1 MQNKVIERK
10 IYTDEIKG
18 FIDVEQLKVITGMRR
33 SGKSQIL
40 KLFIDDLEKKAD
52 VNHIIYINF
61 ESSEFDSII
70 TYKELNAYIE
80 SKMTDEKRYYIFL
93 DEIQDV
99 ENWEKSVNSLRLR
112 NTDIYITGSNSK
124 LLAGELST
132 LLSGRYLEFKIYPL
146 SFKEFME
153 FRNTFGIS
161 TNDIDKE
168 LDAYINMG
176 GFPLVSTGSFTFDQA
191 KHIVADIHASA
202 VLKDVVKRHKIKNTD
217 LLEKIIA
224 FIYDNLGNPT
234 SLRKIAEYLKSQKR
248 SGADLDT
255 ISNYLSYLQEACI
268 IYKSPRYD
276 VNGKRLLES
285 NEKYY
290 IADHMLQYAV
300 RDKRSD
306 KVQGVL
312 ENIVYLELLRRG
324 YRVSIGRLNAVKNT
338 EKEIDFVA
346 EKESKS
352 EKIYLQVCM
361 EYSSSQKT
369 REREFAPLKEIRDNY
384 PKYVVTLDK
393 FWECNDEG
401 IKGIHLKDFLLL
413 EKF

>member
-1 MQNKVIERK
+1 
-10 IYTDEIKG
+10 
-18 FIDVEQLKVITGMRR
+18 
-33 SGKSQIL
+33 
-40 KLFIDDLEKKAD
+40 
-52 VNHIIYINF
+52 
-61 ESSEFDSII
+61 
-70 TYKELNAYIE
+70 
-80 SKMTDEKRYYIFL
+80 
-93 DEIQDV
+93 
-99 ENWEKSVNSLRLR
+99 
-112 NTDIYITGSNSK
+112 
-124 LLAGELST
+124 
-132 LLSGRYLEFKIYPL
+132 
-146 SFKEFME
+146 
-153 FRNTFGIS
+153 
-161 TNDIDKE
+161 
-168 LDAYINMG
+168 
-176 GFPLVSTGSFTFDQA
+176 
-191 KHIVADIHASA
+191 
-202 VLKDVVKRHKIKNTD
+202 
-217 LLEKIIA
+217 
-224 FIYDNLGNPT
+224 
-234 SLRKIAEYLKSQKR
+234 LRKIAEYLKSQKR

-324 YRVSIGRLNAVKNT
+324 YRVSIGRLNTMKNT

-352 EKIYLQVCM
+352 EKIYVQVCM

-369 REREFAPLKEIRDNY
+369 REREFVPLKAIGDNY